1 MVNPRPRILA
11 KPSYPRITFQT
22 IFILL
27 TVVLMILPFVTTFN
41 EFLTTL
47 IMKIEVYK
55 KLQELI
61 VPHLARMVGVVLGFL
76 KISVETSPDTLFLTS
91 GTKKLAVFI
100 SWNCIGWQSIILF
113 FLTLFTGLQGS
124 HKWGGRVQTITL
136 GILGTFVVNI
146 FRITSVALI
155 AFYFGRLPAVI
166 FHDYFSTIMII
177 LWLFVFWWFSYS
189 YVLEERH
196 TDLSG

>member
-1 MVNPRPRILA
+1 MDRQKPRILA
-11 KPSYPRITFQT
+11 KPSYPKATFQT

-47 IMKIEVYK
+47 VMKVEIYRK
-55 KLQELI
+55 FQELI

-91 GTKKLAVFI
+91 GVKKLAVYI
-100 SWNCIGWQSIILF
+100 SWNCIGWQSAILF
-113 FLTLFTGLQGS
+113 FLTLGTGLQG
-124 HKWGGRVQTITL
+124 HYKWGGKVQTVAL
-136 GILGTFVVNI
+136 GILGTFLVNVI
-146 FRITSVALI
+146 RIAMVAII
-155 AFYFGRLPAVI
+155 AFYLGRLPAVI

-177 LWLFVFWWFSYS
+177 LWLFAFWWFSFTF
-189 YVLEERH
+189 VLEER
-196 TDLSG
+196 S